1 MHDLDSL
8 LKHFEQPTKPA
19 AKDNHSYQQPKLP
32 VPILPSFQKAD
43 SMNNDQRKF
52 PNPHASFPQPNE
64 QRRPSIL
71 KQPIKPSV
79 DQSFDIDA
87 ILQGRSTQQQ
97 PASKGAS
104 HQIGPA
110 KNSAT
115 PSRRDSLSEW
125 FNEER
130 STGRNVSQ
138 APNLFSSKVS
148 TNATGKP
155 SIDFNPD
162 DLFSNSRDQS
172 AAKLPSSTT
181 KTSAKQYYMGNS
193 RYKPGLNPKQ
203 AIRRDSF
210 NLLPDPTNNSNSACT
225 YLSHI
230 GWISLTFLCLA
241 RAPKM
246 PSYMPTFGE
255 QRKRT
260 LNRLR

>member
-8 LKHFEQPTKPA
+8 LKQFEQPTKPA
-19 AKDNHSYQQPKLP
+19 AKDNHSQQQPKLP
-32 VPILPSFQKAD
+32 VPILPSFQKMD
-43 SMNNDQRKF
+43 SMNNDQRKVSM
-52 PNPHASFPQPNE
+52 PNPSYSLPSE

-71 KQPIKPSV
+71 KQPVKPST

-87 ILQGRSTQQQ
+87 ILQGRSVQPQ

-130 STGRNVSQ
+130 TTGRNASQ

-148 TNATGKP
+148 TNNGGKP

-162 DLFSNSRDQS
+162 DLFSDSRDQS
-172 AAKLPSSTT
+172 ASKFPSSTT
-181 KTSAKQYYMGNS
+181 KTSAKQYYMENS

-203 AIRRDSF
+203 PVRRDSF
-210 NLLPDPTNNSNSACT
+210 SLLTDPANNSNSACT
-225 YLSHI
+225 CLSLSQMH
-230 GWISLTFLCLA
+230 S
-241 RAPKM
+241 R
-246 PSYMPTFGE
+246 
-255 QRKRT
+255 
-260 LNRLR
+260 LNFSNILMSSSCS